1 MCAYCKMGK
10 DRLPERFYR
19 AKSRGVIG
27 GVAAGLAEYFDVHPV
42 WIRLTFILAALA
54 ANVTVVAY
62 AILWIVLPE
71 RSQMDGLPLGA
82 SLEHNV
88 QEIQSEVRKWG
99 QDLLRVSDRDAAV
112 GSRET
117 KRVGLL
123 GGLFILL
130 GLATLVDSVQL
141 LGPLR
146 LNHLWPA
153 VLILMGSLA
162 CHRAL
167 RIT

>member
-1 MCAYCKMGK
+1 MGK
-10 DRLPERFYR
+10 DGWPERFYR

-27 GVAAGLAEYFDVHPV
+27 GVAVGLAEYFGVHPV
-42 WIRLTFILAALA
+42 WFRLTLVLSALA
-54 ANVTVVAY
+54 AKVTVMAY

-71 RSQMDGLPLGA
+71 ESEMEGL
-82 SLEHNV
+82 SRETMLERNV
-88 QEIQSEVRKWG
+88 QEIQLDAREWG
-99 QDLLRVSDRDAAV
+99 QDLLRFSDRDAAV

-123 GGLFILL
+123 GGLLLLL

-146 LNHLWPA
+146 LSHLWPA
-153 VLILMGSLA
+153 VLILLGFLA
-162 CHRAL
+162 FHRAL
-167 RIT
+167 RIP